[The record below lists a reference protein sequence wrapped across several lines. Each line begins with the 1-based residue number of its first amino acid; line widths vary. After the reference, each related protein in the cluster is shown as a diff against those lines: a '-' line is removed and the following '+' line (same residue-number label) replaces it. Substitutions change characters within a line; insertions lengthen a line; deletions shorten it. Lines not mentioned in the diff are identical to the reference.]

1 MKQLGKALLQRLRE
15 ILYLLVS
22 FPISIILFVIVM
34 LGFNS
39 ATFIPLALLV
49 FLFVLSIM
57 ERVARFEVTRTNKI
71 LGTDFRVVED
81 WFSYPFFS
89 WDGVKER
96 ITSLR
101 VWMAVCYVFIS
112 FGWSL
117 FSFVLL
123 VIGLSGFGVALV
135 SLGIATLSNFNRS
148 FEFVDNGDFFRGSIF
163 YDGENGRIRLEIG
176 DSVDSGIVN
185 WDLASNWVAVL
196 GIALSIIALWIIPR
210 NARAMAE
217 MTEGL
222 LSGTFLPKFEEKLEK
237 IRSRRKVSEREI
249 REAMD
254 KESLQPQLSELSK
267 REREILALM
276 AQGKS
281 NSGIA
286 KALYIT
292 EGSVEKHISSIL
304 NKLDLA
310 VEEGN
315 HRRVLAVLKYLGINS
330 NNGKVTP

>member
-123 VIGLSGFGVALV
+123 VLGLSGFGVALV
-135 SLGIATLSNFNRS
+135 SLGIATLSNFSRS
-148 FEFVDNGDFFRGSIF
+148 FEFIDNGDFFRGSIF
-163 YDGENGRIRLEIG
+163 YDGTNGRIRLELG
-176 DSVDSGIVN
+176 DSADSGIVN
-185 WDLASNWVAVL
+185 WDLFSNWVAVL
-196 GIALSIIALWIIPR
+196 GIALSIFALWFIPR

-310 VEEGN
+310 VEEEN
-315 HRRVLAVLKYLGINS
+315 HRRVLAVLKYLGINTNS
-330 NNGKVTP
+330 GKVAP